1 MSEDIA
7 KRITVSEL
15 ERGFYSYAG
24 HDLVADKGLRRY
36 HPYSFDFD
44 STALLLEEPSEH
56 WEEQVRELHLKNR
69 DHVIAKL
76 KEQYGVLRHDQIT
89 QNLRDLGPKAFSL
102 IAYHNQFYH
111 QAREAFIIGSYY
123 PALVA
128 ACALGERILNH
139 MILDLRE
146 DFKSSAHYRR
156 VYRKDSFDDWNF
168 ATDVLSDWNIL
179 VQDVADHFLELGR
192 LRHRSLHFNP
202 ETYRVLRQDA
212 LAALK
217 LVGNIVSKQ
226 FGFFGHQP
234 WFIEGTAGAQF
245 IKKSYETH
253 PFVRKY
259 LIPQSG
265 FVGVLYGMERRADGH
280 WQHLD
285 LADYGDGLM
294 LDEEFAKAFG
304 ERDPNQ
310 VVTRE
315 MIEAQYAKQDADT

>member
-7 KRITVSEL
+7 KRITVADL
-15 ERGFYSYAG
+15 ERGFYS
-24 HDLVADKGLRRY
+24 HADHSRLADQGMRRY

-44 STALLLEEPSEH
+44 STAILLEEPGEH

-69 DHVIAKL
+69 EQVIAGL
-76 KEQYGVLRHDQIT
+76 KDRYGVLRHDQVV

-102 IAYHNQFYH
+102 IAYHNRFYH
-111 QAREAFIIGSYY
+111 EAREAFVIDSYY
-123 PALVA
+123 PALVS

-139 MILDLRE
+139 LILDLRD
-146 DFKSSAHYRR
+146 DFKSSPHYRH
-156 VYRKDSFDDWNF
+156 VYRKESFDDWNF
-168 ATDVLSDWNIL
+168 AITVLSDWGIL
-179 VQDVADHFLELGR
+179 VEGVGDHFLELSK
-192 LRHRSLHFNP
+192 LRHRSIHFNP
-202 ETYRVLRQDA
+202 ETYRVLREDA

-217 LVGNIVSKQ
+217 LVGNITSKQ

-259 LIPQSG
+259 LIPRSG
-265 FVGVLYGMERRADGH
+265 FVGVLYGMECRADGH

-285 LADYGDGLM
+285 LADYGDGVM
-294 LDEEFAKAFG
+294 LDEDFAKAFG
-304 ERDPNQ
+304 ARDPRQ
-310 VVTRE
+310 VITRQ
-315 MIEAQYAKQDADT
+315 MIDSQQGEQSSDP